1 MLREKK
7 KSYGQSNPTRRKAQ
21 KTKYKKVAKLEIV
34 EYLKDASEMIN
45 AKNVII
51 KIVFLF
57 LSYLRLFLGTI
68 IKKQLKIA
76 INGI

>member
-1 MLREKK
+1 M
-7 KSYGQSNPTRRKAQ
+7 A
-21 KTKYKKVAKLEIV
+21 KVEIV
-34 EYLKDASEMIN
+34 EYLRDASEMIN

-76 INGI
+76 IIGI